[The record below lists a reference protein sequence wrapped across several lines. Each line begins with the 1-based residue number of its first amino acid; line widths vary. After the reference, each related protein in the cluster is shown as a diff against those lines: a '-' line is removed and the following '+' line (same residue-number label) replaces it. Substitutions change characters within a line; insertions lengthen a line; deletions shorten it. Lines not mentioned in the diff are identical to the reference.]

1 MLFRS
6 AAGAASAST
15 AADDYTGGIEDDT
28 APAPEEDRGFA
39 DTMDELQKVGRLAGG
54 HSFQGS
60 PDRLL
65 STIRQYRR
73 YSAIVVGD
81 VYHSKPP
88 EIRKRLADELLG
100 LLTDH
105 LESPVVSNQML
116 RARVK
121 IGPELVIRLVL
132 MLAATVVLYQLV
144 FTNQEWVL
152 NWLAGERTGGGAW
165 RVLRVASVAV
175 FVPLVAYLYG
185 TSARLILRF
194 LRVE

>member
-1 MLFRS
+1 
-6 AAGAASAST
+6 
-15 AADDYTGGIEDDT
+15 
-28 APAPEEDRGFA
+28 
-39 DTMDELQKVGRLAGG
+39 MDELQKAGRLAGG
-54 HSFQGS
+54 NTFHGS

-81 VYHSKPP
+81 VYRSKPP

-121 IGPELVIRLVL
+121 IGPQLVIRLVL
-132 MLAATVVLYQLV
+132 MLAATAVLYQLV
-144 FTNQEWVL
+144 FTHQEWVL
-152 NWLAGERTGGGAW
+152 NWLAGEQSGGGAW
-165 RVLRVASVAV
+165 RFLRVTSVAV

>member
-1 MLFRS
+1 MPAS
-6 AAGAASAST
+6 AAS
-15 AADDYTGGIEDDT
+15 DEYTGGIEDDT
-28 APAPEEDRGFA
+28 APAPDEDRGFA

-54 HSFQGS
+54 NTFHGS

-105 LESPVVSNQML
+105 LESPVVSNEML
-116 RARVK
+116 RERVK
-121 IGPELVIRLVL
+121 IGPQLIIRLVL
-132 MLAATVVLYQLV
+132 MLAVTVVVYQLV
-144 FTNQEWVL
+144 FTNQDWVL
-152 NWLAGERTGGGAW
+152 SWLAGEQSGSGAW
-165 RVLRVASVAV
+165 RVLRVTSVAV